1 MPDKEQVQVNVQNG
15 QKDSKKKNIIIRLTS
30 LSESV
35 MDEVLSWGSMAEITG
50 NAE

>member
-1 MPDKEQVQVNVQNG
+1 MVNIFKMQI
-15 QKDSKKKNIIIRLTS
+15 QKTKLTS

-35 MDEVLSWGSMAEITG
+35 MDDELSWGSMAEITG